1 MPRKLVIAL
10 VALFVV
16 GMIPLALI
24 LKARV
29 STSERPRV
37 QVIPD
42 MDTQPKYMAQSADP
56 MFLDGR
62 AMRTP
67 PAGTIARGDLRAD
80 DWLYRG
86 RRDGDWA
93 TALPMPV
100 TDALLN
106 RGRDRYRIF
115 CSPCHGLSGY
125 GDGMVARR
133 ADKLQEGTWVPP
145 SSYHTEAVRA
155 RPVGH
160 LFNTITHGIR
170 TMPPYAAQI
179 PVEDRWA
186 IVAYVRALQR
196 SQDARV
202 GDVPAENV
210 PALR

>member
-1 MPRKLVIAL
+1 MPRRITYAL
-10 VALFVV
+10 VALFVI

-29 STSERPRV
+29 STSPRPRI

-42 MDTQPKYMAQSADP
+42 MDTQPKYVAQSQNP
-56 MFLDGR
+56 LFLDGR

-93 TALPMPV
+93 TVLPLPV
-100 TDALLN
+100 TEALMN
-106 RGRDRYRIF
+106 RGRERYGIF
-115 CSPCHGLSGY
+115 CAPCHGLSGY

-145 SSYHTEAVRA
+145 TSYHTAAVRA

-160 LFNTITHGIR
+160 IFNTITNGIR
-170 TMPPYAAQI
+170 TMPPYGPQI

-186 IVAYVRALQR
+186 IAAYVRALQR
-196 SQDARV
+196 SQDAHLA
-202 GDVPAENV
+202 DVPAENV